1 MIDYKEMLK
10 RQQQGIALLESLQED
25 EKEIIK
31 LYCSLSADA
40 VLELGQSRKAPI
52 AETLVN
58 AYKNGLA
65 LGLQLM
71 IENGEV
77 K

>member
-1 MIDYKEMLK
+1 MIDFKEMLK

-31 LYCSLSADA
+31 HYSSLSADA
-40 VLELGQSRKAPI
+40 VLELAKSKKAPI
-52 AETLVN
+52 AETVVN
-58 AYKNGLA
+58 AYRTGLA

-71 IENGEV
+71 VENGEV

>member
-1 MIDYKEMLK
+1 MIDYQEMLK

-25 EKEIIK
+25 EKAIIK
-31 LYCSLSADA
+31 HYCSLSADA
-40 VLELGQSRKAPI
+40 VLQMAKSMKAPTDE
-52 AETLVN
+52 AMVN
-58 AYKNGLA
+58 AFKNGIA

-71 IENGEV
+71 IEKGEV